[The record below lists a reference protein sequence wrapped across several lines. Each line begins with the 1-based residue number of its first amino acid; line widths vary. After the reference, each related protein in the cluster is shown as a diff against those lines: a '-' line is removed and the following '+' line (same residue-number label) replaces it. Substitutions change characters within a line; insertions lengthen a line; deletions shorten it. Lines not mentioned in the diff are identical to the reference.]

1 MCTPTSTVISH
12 QQQPQDQSREN
23 VGVLSVGR
31 CGAGTI
37 IILLVQNFLLDNW
50 FFKTKKTS
58 LIVLNKRE
66 RTCFHNYR
74 ACESSLSDVLSEEGA
89 PNTPSRR
96 LTDDLPWIFAEWP
109 VL

>member
-1 MCTPTSTVISH
+1 MCTPTPTPTVISH

-50 FFKTKKTS
+50 FFKTKKNIS
-58 LIVLNKRE
+58 N
-66 RTCFHNYR
+66 CF
-74 ACESSLSDVLSEEGA
+74 EQKGKDLL
-89 PNTPSRR
+89 PQLPR
-96 LTDDLPWIFAEWP
+96 L
-109 VL
+109 